1 MRLRNHPRSE
11 REAALRELGSLLPL
25 AMIALLVANDHVLKF
40 VFHNAV
46 TGKLSDV
53 AICFLMPL
61 LISAALGL
69 IAGDRARWRLEIGAV
84 VTAVVFSALEMSDLA
99 GGWFVRAVAIVFGAR
114 HTVLTR
120 DPTDLLALLMVPI
133 AVAYGRQRAR
143 AAATDGRWRR
153 ARGALALATGSLAL
167 MATSAP
173 ERCDKWTPPM
183 VFNVEGD
190 CGTGGLIVVEAD
202 SWAGALTITNQGAL
216 LPPPSGQ
223 LSVEKRYNGSV
234 CPYTLDR
241 GDWTITYGYCST
253 PAYADPLPIGD
264 GGGGATPDAHAD
276 ADGAT
281 TADAGAARDAGPP
294 PSSGCPSGYRQC
306 RAALESDGL
315 WFTCQSD
322 PATVLCRSKLT
333 TVQP

>member
-1 MRLRNHPRSE
+1 MHNHPRSE
-11 REAALRELGSLLPL
+11 REAALRELGALLPL
-25 AMIALLVANDHVLKF
+25 ATIALLIANDHVLKF

-69 IAGDRARWRLEIGAV
+69 LAGARVRGRLGIGAL
-84 VTAVVFSALEMSDLA
+84 VTVVVFSALEMSDLA
-99 GGWFVRAVAIVFGAR
+99 GSWYVRAMAIGFGAKQ
-114 HTVLTR
+114 TVLTR

-143 AAATDGRWRR
+143 AATIDGRWRR
-153 ARGALALATGSLAL
+153 ARGALALVTGSLAL

-173 ERCDKWTPPM
+173 ERCDKWTPPT

-202 SWAGALTITNQGAL
+202 AFAGRLTVTNRAAL
-216 LPPPSGQ
+216 LAPPANSQ
-223 LSVEKRYNGSV
+223 LSVDERYNGSA
-234 CPYTLDR
+234 CPFTLDR
-241 GDWTITYGYCST
+241 GDWTIDYGYCST
-253 PAYADPLPIGD
+253 AAFAGPPPIGD
-264 GGGGATPDAHAD
+264 AGAD
-276 ADGAT
+276 ADGGVAS
-281 TADAGAARDAGPP
+281 DAGTARDAGPP
-294 PSSGCPSGYRQC
+294 PSSCPSGYRQC

-315 WFTCQSD
+315 WFTCRSD
-322 PATVLCRSKLT
+322 PGTVLCRSKLT
-333 TVQP
+333 VQP

>member
-1 MRLRNHPRSE
+1 MLVRNHSRGE

-69 IAGDRARWRLEIGAV
+69 MVGAGARWRLGIGAV

-99 GGWFVRAVAIVFGAR
+99 GSWFVRAVAVVFGAR

-120 DPTDLLALLMVPI
+120 DPTDLLALLMVPL

-143 AAATDGRWRR
+143 AATTGGRWRR
-153 ARGALALATGSLAL
+153 LGGALALATGSLAL

-190 CGTGGLIVVEAD
+190 CGTGGLIVVEAN
-202 SWAGALTITNQGAL
+202 SFSGSLTITNQAAL
-216 LPPPSGQ
+216 LAPPASGQ
-223 LSVEKRYNGSV
+223 LGVNEQYNGNA

-241 GDWTITYGYCST
+241 GEWTITYGYCSM

-264 GGGGATPDAHAD
+264 GGGGAD
-276 ADGAT
+276 ADTDAAT
-281 TADAGAARDAGPP
+281 TADAGAARDAGLP

-322 PATVLCRSKLT
+322 AATVLCRSKLT
-333 TVQP
+333 VQP

>member
-1 MRLRNHPRSE
+1 MLVRNHRRSE
-11 REAALRELGSLLPL
+11 RDAALRELGSLLPL

-69 IAGDRARWRLEIGAV
+69 IVGTGARWRLGIGGV

-99 GGWFVRAVAIVFGAR
+99 GSWFVRAVAIVFGAR

-120 DPTDLLALLMVPI
+120 DPTDLLALLMIPI
-133 AVAYGRQRAR
+133 ALAYGGQRAR
-143 AAATDGRWRR
+143 AATTGGRWRR
-153 ARGALALATGSLAL
+153 LRGALALATGSLAL

-202 SWAGALTITNQGAL
+202 SYDGRLTITNQAAL
-216 LPPPSGQ
+216 LAPPASGQ
-223 LSVEKRYNGSV
+223 LSVNEQYNGNA

-241 GDWTITYGYCST
+241 GEWTITYGYCSM
-253 PAYADPLPIGD
+253 PAYADPLPLDD
-264 GGGGATPDAHAD
+264 GGGAD
-276 ADGAT
+276 ADTDAGADGVT
-281 TADAGAARDAGPP
+281 TADAGVARDAGPP

-315 WFTCQSD
+315 WFTCQSHS
-322 PATVLCRSKLT
+322 ATVLCRSKLT
-333 TVQP
+333 VQP